1 MRHRLL
7 LFVVSCVLGGLGGV
21 LGSIIGNAAGKT
33 GLFVG
38 GIAGGLLA
46 ASSSGLVAR
55 WRGWIPPHRAM
66 RTGVCAAIGFLAAAL
81 IATQTLG
88 SPIGPILST
97 SLIGFG
103 ALVGAGR
110 ADRDG
115 IA

>member
-1 MRHRLL
+1 M
-7 LFVVSCVLGGLGGV
+7 
-21 LGSIIGNAAGKT
+21 
-33 GLFVG
+33 
-38 GIAGGLLA
+38 
-46 ASSSGLVAR
+46 LVAR
-55 WRGWIPPHRAM
+55 SVGESWCAAQRPPRVTTTMAPAQCPLPKRVVASGASRRGWIPPHRAM